1 MQNLSFN
8 QYLTAWKFWVVGK
21 KAVQLPPELIASDLP
36 EFQNWQ
42 RQLLQAKIDANNA
55 GHTCNFN
62 KGGTPSGRC
71 AAWVVA
77 NGYTL
82 KIVFNAKDKR
92 PQKVTQTSRDAYHS
106 IDFTTQ
112 RGQIASI
119 IFDATRSNQDITRK
133 EIEVL
138 HGLGCNQVTGRVKEL
153 LEMSEE
159 MPFQFGGKPYVLQV
173 VTTRLSTCKGS
184 SNVPNEALRWVLVAG
199 DRQAA
204 PSYNTALFQWLN

>member
-1 MQNLSFN
+1 MNDILFQ
-8 QYLTAWKFWVVGK
+8 QHLTEWKW
-21 KAVQLPPELIASDLP
+21 AVAGMAKCQWPMEIIASDLP

-42 RQLLQAKIDANNA
+42 RQLLQAKTDANNA

-77 NGYTL
+77 NGHTL

-92 PQKVTQTSRDAYHS
+92 PQQVTQTSRDAYHS

-153 LEMSEE
+153 LEMSET

-204 PSYNTALFQWLN
+204 PSYNTALFQ

>member
-1 MQNLSFN
+1 MESWRF
-8 QYLTAWKFWVVGK
+8 
-21 KAVQLPPELIASDLP
+21 AVAGMIHNPIPAEICATSLDEFKEWQQQIAR
-36 EFQNWQ
+36 EQVK
-42 RQLLQAKIDANNA
+42 LLNA
-55 GHTCNFN
+55 GYRCNFN

-77 NGYTL
+77 NGHTL

-92 PQKVTQTSRDAYHS
+92 PQQVTQTSREAYHS

-153 LEMSEE
+153 LEMSET

-204 PSYNTALFQWLN
+204 PSYNTALFQ

>member
-8 QYLTAWKFWVVGK
+8 QYLTAWKYHVVGK
-21 KAVQLPPELIASDLP
+21 KAVQLPQELIASDLP

-42 RQLLQAKIDANNA
+42 RQLAQAKIDANKA

-62 KGGTPSGRC
+62 KGGAPSGRC

-77 NGYTL
+77 NGHTL
-82 KIVFNAKDKR
+82 KIVFNAKPKR
-92 PQKVTQTSRDAYHS
+92 PQQVTQTSREAYHS

-112 RGQIASI
+112 RGQVASI

-133 EIEVL
+133 EIEVKY
-138 HGLGCNQVTGRVKEL
+138 GLGSNQVTGRVKEL
-153 LEMSEE
+153 LEMSEK
-159 MPFQFGGKPYVLQV
+159 MPFEFSGKPYVLQV
-173 VTTRLSTCKGS
+173 VNTRLSACKGS

-199 DRQAA
+199 DRQSE
-204 PSYNTALFQWLN
+204 PSYTTALF